1 MNEIKRE
8 INPVQQIES
17 DMHFNNNQNQSRR
30 KPLVAVDHFWLKMA
44 EIYGGRFTSEMG
56 DLPNDEWKGLF
67 SRLNRIEIER
77 GYKRMKTDER
87 FADWPPTVIRF
98 ENLCKP
104 RAEDLDLPDT
114 DTAYQMAIGNHF
126 QKHKAVAWTL
136 KSMGSAAWNVKNS
149 VEKISRGV
157 WNNAYQKYAID
168 WLADGNIIPE
178 IRRETS
184 SEFRR
189 DKTQADWDAH
199 SKFMDEMSSM
209 FGNKNEDIK

>member
-1 MNEIKRE
+1 MR
-8 INPVQQIES
+8 
-17 DMHFNNNQNQSRR
+17 
-30 KPLVAVDHFWLKMA
+30 
-44 EIYGGRFTSEMG
+44 
-56 DLPNDEWKGLF
+56 DLLIGHQ
-67 SRLNRIEIER
+67 R
-77 GYKRMKTDER
+77 
-87 FADWPPTVIRF
+87 VIRF

-104 RAEDLDLPDT
+104 RAEDLGLPDT

-126 QKHKAVAWTL
+126 QKHNAVAWTL

-157 WNNAYQKYAID
+157 WNIAYQKYAID
-168 WLADGNIIPE
+168 WMADGNTIPE

-199 SKFMDEMSSM
+199 YKFMDEMSSV
-209 FGNKNEDIK
+209 FW

>member
-1 MNEIKRE
+1 
-8 INPVQQIES
+8 
-17 DMHFNNNQNQSRR
+17 
-30 KPLVAVDHFWLKMA
+30 
-44 EIYGGRFTSEMG
+44 
-56 DLPNDEWKGLF
+56 
-67 SRLNRIEIER
+67 
-77 GYKRMKTDER
+77 
-87 FADWPPTVIRF
+87 
-98 ENLCKP
+98 
-104 RAEDLDLPDT
+104 
-114 DTAYQMAIGNHF
+114 
-126 QKHKAVAWTL
+126 
-136 KSMGSAAWNVKNS
+136 MGSAAWNVKNS